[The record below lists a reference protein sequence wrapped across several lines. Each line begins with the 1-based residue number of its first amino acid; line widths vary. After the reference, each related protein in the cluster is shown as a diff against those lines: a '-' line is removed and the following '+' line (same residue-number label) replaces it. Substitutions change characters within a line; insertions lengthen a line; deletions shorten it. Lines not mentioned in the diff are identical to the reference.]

1 LVCGGGTGGHIYPAL
16 SVVDELMEMGIPQE
30 DILWIGT
37 QGEIEESLVPK
48 NELRLES
55 IVGGAIVGV
64 PWRERVVNLT
74 KLAWSFGKASR
85 IIGSFKPDVLF
96 MTGGYVNAPV
106 AIAAWL
112 RRVPSVIFLPDVEP
126 GMSIREL
133 SRFAKQVACTTEASL
148 SFFKSGKGIVTGY
161 PVRRKLRE
169 STAVSKDQ
177 ALTQFN
183 LKRGRPTLFV
193 FGGSRGAR
201 SINRALLAGL
211 PLLLDRIQV
220 IHISGMLDWAEVKE
234 NIDSLPENQ
243 QTYYRAY
250 PYLHEE
256 MGMAYRSADLVLARA
271 GASMLGECPAFGLP
285 AILVPYPYAWRYQK
299 VNADFLEQRGAAISI
314 RDEDLL
320 EKLVDTVLEL
330 LFDESLH
337 DEISTAAEKLDI
349 PDSAAKLAQILIDIG
364 QGVVK

>member
-1 LVCGGGTGGHIYPAL
+1 
-16 SVVDELMEMGIPQE
+16 
-30 DILWIGT
+30 
-37 QGEIEESLVPK
+37 
-48 NELRLES
+48 
-55 IVGGAIVGV
+55 
-64 PWRERVVNLT
+64 
-74 KLAWSFGKASR
+74 
-85 IIGSFKPDVLF
+85 

-106 AIAAWL
+106 AMAAWL

-126 GMSIREL
+126 GMAIREL
-133 SRFAKQVACTTEASL
+133 SRFAKQVACTTEDSL

-169 STAVSKDQ
+169 AT
-177 ALTQFN
+177 ALTRDEALAQFN
-183 LKRGRPTLFV
+183 LKPERPTLFV

-234 NIDSLPENQ
+234 NKDSLPEDQ

-256 MGMAYRSADLVLARA
+256 MGMAFRSADLVLARA

-299 VNADFLEQRGAAISI
+299 VNADYLEQKGAAISM
-314 RDEDLL
+314 RDEDLM
-320 EKLVDTVLEL
+320 EKLVETVLGL
-330 LFDESLH
+330 LFDESLL
-337 DEISTAAEKLDI
+337 EKISTAAEKLDVQE
-349 PDSAAKLAQILIDIG
+349 SANKLAQLLIDIG
-364 QGVVK
+364 QGAVK